1 MGDKKKGKKKD
12 AKKLKGIF
20 AGVDSVGQS
29 ITSAPSTIAGKI
41 GTAAHA
47 TTDVAKDVGG
57 DARHVV
63 ADTAKNTV
71 GTAQAVIE
79 KVQPDHPS
87 KGKGKKKDKKANKKE
102 KKK

>member
-12 AKKLKGIF
+12 AKKSKDIL
-20 AGVDSVGQS
+20 AGVDTVGHA
-29 ITSAPSTIAGKI
+29 ITSAPSTIVGTI
-41 GTAAHA
+41 GTAAQA
-47 TTDVAKDVGG
+47 TTDVAKDVGE
-57 DARHVV
+57 DARQAV

-79 KVQPDHPS
+79 KVQSGHPA
-87 KGKGKKKDKKANKKE
+87 KGKKKDKKANKKG